1 MMTQA
6 GQPVRDPRVQHAAA
20 ELERLIRAG
29 YPQATFELVDGEDP
43 PGTRLRVTVDIDDVE
58 PVRQLY
64 LERLVDLQVED
75 GIPIYVRTVQPPHRW
90 NLDARTH
97 EASPTQEALA
107 GSAGPPALR

>member
-58 PVRQLY
+58 QVRQLY
-64 LERLVDLQVED
+64 LERLVVYQIQDE
-75 GIPIYVRTVQPPHRW
+75 IPIYVRTVQPPHRW
-90 NLDARTH
+90 NLIPRPH
-97 EASPTQEALA
+97 HASPSLEALTD
-107 GSAGPPALR
+107 SAAHR